1 MADSMTVGRGGAAGP
16 GARHGGPGAR
26 SFPTKTA
33 RLAPIPFR
41 VFPDSTPRSGGLFL
55 LLLVA
60 A

>member
-1 MADSMTVGRGGAAGP
+1 MADSMTVGREGAADP
-16 GARHGGPGAR
+16 VARHVGPGAR

-41 VFPDSTPRSGGLFL
+41 AFPESKPRSGGLFL